1 MKAIVVSTPG
11 GPEVMQL
18 QEIPDLT
25 PQPDE
30 LLVRVRA
37 AGINRADLLQ
47 RQGAYPPPPG
57 ASPVIGMEI
66 AGEVLQTGA
75 NVQGWQVGQQVMALL
90 PGGGYAEQVT
100 LPVAMAMPIPANLS
114 VEQAAAIPEAF
125 LTAYLN
131 LFTLGELQPNQIVLV
146 HSGGSGVGSAAIQL
160 AKAAGAQVFTTCSSE
175 KVAACQ
181 NLGADLVI
189 DYKHEQFEPRIKEFT
204 KGGGV
209 DIILDF
215 VGGPYLLPNLNVLN
229 LYGRLILIGQL
240 GGGKAEIDLGLVMRK
255 RLRVT
260 GTTLRARPLADK
272 VELTQRF
279 LEFALDKFE
288 TGQLKPLVD
297 RTFDLA
303 AAADAHRYMA
313 ENRNFGKIV
322 LKV

>member
-1 MKAIVVSTPG
+1 M
-11 GPEVMQL
+11 
-18 QEIPDLT
+18 
-25 PQPDE
+25 
-30 LLVRVRA
+30 RVRA

-47 RQGAYPPPPG
+47 RQGLYPPPPG
-57 ASPVIGMEI
+57 ASPIIGMEM
-66 AGEVLQTGA
+66 AGEVLQAGGD
-75 NVQGWQVGQQVMALL
+75 VQGWQVGQQLMALL

-100 LPVAMAMPIPANLS
+100 LPATMAMAVPANLS
-114 VEQAAAIPEAF
+114 IEQAGAIPEAF

-131 LFTLGELQPNQIVLV
+131 LFMLGELQPNQIVLV

-160 AKAAGAQVFTTCSSE
+160 AKAAGAQVFTTCSAD

-181 NLGADLVI
+181 KLGADLVI
-189 DYKHEQFEPRIKEFT
+189 DYKREQFEPRIKEFT
-204 KGGGV
+204 NGGGV

-215 VGGPYLLPNLNVLN
+215 VGGPYLMPNLNVLN

-240 GGGKAEIDLGLVMRK
+240 GGGKSEIDLGLVMRK

-272 VELTQRF
+272 IELTRRF
-279 LEFALDKFE
+279 VEFAHAKFE

-297 RTFDLA
+297 KTFDLA
-303 AAADAHRYMA
+303 DVAEAHRYMA